1 MAIWYSDI
9 ATNQIQGNNLPGQVG
24 ASQIALV
31 DGQPVQNNPNFEGP
45 PEITATY
52 TWVGTEAAGDI
63 INLSV
68 LREGMLV
75 SPTRA
80 TVCSGATA
88 PAATLTV
95 AVGDNDLGLLS
106 ALPIVNPG
114 AAVSAL
120 GTDKSL
126 QAPVWVT
133 GTAYVAGNVVI
144 DAASTPANQT
154 YTCILALTS
163 ATAPHSDAAHWIA
176 NQVRY
181 SASISI
187 AAASGLVAFTG
198 GTQNYGGVASQCP
211 QAVLPGQVQ
220 TGFSTASLANQPY
233 IIQHDCWLQAVILT
247 AATVAANTVSVFRV
261 PTNSLN

>member
-1 MAIWYSDI
+1 MVWKSPI
-9 ATNQIQGNNLPGQVG
+9 AGQVKIAARVAHAHPACGNGVAWWVEHRRDARAAVLAEG
-24 ASQIALV
+24 AVAL
-31 DGQPVQNNPNFEGP
+31 GG
-45 PEITATY
+45 
-52 TWVGTEAAGDI
+52 EAKP
-63 INLSV
+63 
-68 LREGMLV
+68 
-75 SPTRA
+75 PTR
-80 TVCSGATA
+80 
-88 PAATLTV
+88 TLTV